1 MIEIPRF
8 VFFGACLVSGIA
20 GALLMY
26 SHLDIRRWLDEEEMG
41 DA

>member
-8 VFFGACLVSGIA
+8 VFFGACLLSAVA

-26 SHLDIRRWLDEEEMG
+26 SHRDIRRWLDEEEMG